1 MRTTK
6 LKSSKR
12 GVSVKRLAEL
22 TTQQQVFIKELLAS
36 RDFNA
41 SEAARKAGYKYPG
54 TSATKLLNNK
64 LVAAALG
71 KAIYERSTKL
81 EVSAERVLLEL
92 ARIAFVNP
100 QSFFDDNGQ
109 LLEITKMPEDAARAL
124 SGFDVEVKTTAYADE
139 EITTTTIKPRMWNKL
154 EALKLLMSHLGMNL
168 PGDKL
173 KLSGSVNF
181 IADMIHKIES
191 SAPKVI
197 NANVIEAVLDS
208 TPSPTAV
215 K

>member
-1 MRTTK
+1 M
-6 LKSSKR
+6 
-12 GVSVKRLAEL
+12 
-22 TTQQQVFIKELLAS
+22 
-36 RDFNA
+36 
-41 SEAARKAGYKYPG
+41 
-54 TSATKLLNNK
+54 NNK

-71 KAIYERSTKL
+71 KAIFERSTKL

-109 LLEITKMPEDAARAL
+109 LLEITKMSEDAARAL

-168 PGDKL
+168 PGEKM

-181 IADMIHKIES
+181 IADMIQKIES

-208 TPSPTAV
+208 TPSPSTA